1 MTEQTPQTTEELDES
16 GSRERAEQPRLFDV
30 GRGGRFQPGV
40 AAPPA
45 LAIDSTLQVAIHWY
59 RRHLEQGGHT
69 RNTIES
75 YCYDLAIFE
84 GQSTTKR
91 IDKITP
97 REVARFLGDSETRST
112 RKRRLTSL
120 GGFFRY
126 LVGSAKLLTVDP
138 TENFYPDPIPLK
150 TPRPLFAAEQEKL
163 LAAAAADSS
172 RTHAAIWL
180 MLKLGI
186 GRSELLGLR
195 TDHIDRSDAEHPVV
209 YVYYENPR
217 WANKERHF
225 AADAEFS
232 AIYQKFIDEYAPE
245 GKLFAILP
253 QSVNKI
259 VERVVAAAGIGRL
272 DVTPQTLRDTYAVE
286 KARQGADETQLLTLL
301 GLADDPRN
309 RLSVARYVKLAADPL

>member
-1 MTEQTPQTTEELDES
+1 MQSQPEPDARFLRLPTRPPLDAANKCPYATMCTVIMLRGGMPMTEQTPQAAEDLDEREA
-16 GSRERAEQPRLFDV
+16 RERAEQPRLFEV

-84 GQSTTKR
+84 GQSATKR

-150 TPRPLFAAEQEKL
+150 T
-163 LAAAAADSS
+163 
-172 RTHAAIWL
+172 
-180 MLKLGI
+180 
-186 GRSELLGLR
+186 
-195 TDHIDRSDAEHPVV
+195 
-209 YVYYENPR
+209 
-217 WANKERHF
+217 
-225 AADAEFS
+225 
-232 AIYQKFIDEYAPE
+232 
-245 GKLFAILP
+245 
-253 QSVNKI
+253 
-259 VERVVAAAGIGRL
+259 
-272 DVTPQTLRDTYAVE
+272 
-286 KARQGADETQLLTLL
+286 
-301 GLADDPRN
+301 
-309 RLSVARYVKLAADPL
+309 